1 MICNIYAYSESYKPL
16 TQVPEVESVSA
27 YNSPSSKTFISVLS
41 QALYLGE
48 CQVPSLLCPD
58 KMRSF
63 GIVVDNVPKHL
74 SVNHKSMY
82 SRNILD

>member
-1 MICNIYAYSESYKPL
+1 MVCNIYAYSDSYKPL
-16 TQVPEVESVSA
+16 TQVPVVESVSA
-27 YNSPSSKTFISVLS
+27 YNCPSSKTFILVLS

-48 CQVPSLLCPD
+48 CQEPSLLYPD

-74 SVNHKSMY
+74 SVNHKSIY